1 MGKKDPND
9 SLSKSY
15 PIKLSQ
21 LTIMKILKVQMEH
34 HEYLFICYECALHG
48 FMGDWNATLKIML
61 LKIANIVYIL

>member
-1 MGKKDPND
+1 MEKKDPND

-48 FMGDWNATLKIML
+48 FMGD
-61 LKIANIVYIL
+61 